1 MANGKQRRT
10 FISYSRVN
18 KEFAVRLAKELRSDG
33 YQIWLD
39 QLDIPTGSRWDDE
52 VEKALAGCEI
62 FLLILTPAA
71 IASENVKDE
80 IGYAIDNHKHIL
92 PLLLENCN
100 IPFRLRR
107 FQYVDF
113 TTKNFDEGVD
123 SAKQLLTNL
132 INEPTLPRI
141 EVPSVLQD
149 KESEAV
155 NQSKAESER
164 LAKEN
169 AEAERK
175 AKAKAKPVQA
185 MPAKMKSGKVATD
198 TIPKK
203 PVSMGLVIG
212 IVAVVGLIIAGIG
225 FNALSNREAPATE
238 APVPTDSATEVMV
251 NENTATSAPVAAD
264 EPTATSTNTP
274 IPPTQAI
281 LSKFLKI
288 NFVKDTGMDV
298 FDVAEIG
305 LGENKVIGRTL
316 SDDGLA
322 LTLNGS
328 DLYLYY
334 FYKPFVYQD
343 VAVRVRVENL
353 GTVNR
358 NNVSLICRKNND
370 SWYEFSVT
378 SDGLWFLFDYNEGNA
393 KRYTLIGN
401 GGSTAIKTGQNANEY
416 KMTCIG
422 NEISVYINGQKA
434 RTIKSDLY
442 TEGQVGFNVSSLDLF
457 PIEIKVSEFE
467 ISKP

>member
-1 MANGKQRRT
+1 
-10 FISYSRVN
+10 
-18 KEFAVRLAKELRSDG
+18 
-33 YQIWLD
+33 
-39 QLDIPTGSRWDDE
+39 
-52 VEKALAGCEI
+52 
-62 FLLILTPAA
+62 
-71 IASENVKDE
+71 
-80 IGYAIDNHKHIL
+80 
-92 PLLLENCN
+92 
-100 IPFRLRR
+100 
-107 FQYVDF
+107 
-113 TTKNFDEGVD
+113 
-123 SAKQLLTNL
+123 
-132 INEPTLPRI
+132 
-141 EVPSVLQD
+141 
-149 KESEAV
+149 
-155 NQSKAESER
+155 

-238 APVPTDSATEVMV
+238 TPVPTDSATEVMV

-298 FDVAEIG
+298 FDIAEIG
-305 LGENKVIGRTL
+305 LGENKVIDRTL